1 MKKPNMPSRNSAKR
15 WATIDRY
22 ITDMA
27 KTGIKYFM
35 LALLLLVGTIARAQF
50 QQEGEKEKPPPLTRI
65 LFVLD
70 GSQSMYGR
78 WQSDI
83 KMNIA
88 QDLLSNLLD
97 SLKDVDNI
105 QLALR
110 VYGHQ
115 KTYPPQDCN
124 DTRLVVPFADD
135 NAMRIKNQLRYIKPK
150 GTTPIAFALE
160 QSASDFPD
168 CDACR
173 NIIILITDGL
183 EECGG
188 DPCAVS
194 KALQESGIVLKPFVI
209 GIGRDF
215 REAFGC
221 VGTYFD
227 ASSEEQFGKALDLVI
242 SQALNSTT
250 AQVNLLDTYDKPT
263 ETNVNMTFYD
273 HVSGQV
279 KYNFI
284 QTLNSKGL
292 PDTLMID
299 PLVTYDVVVHTLP
312 PVRVDSIRI
321 TPGQHTIIPVST
333 PQGQLRLKMEGTG
346 LSSRNLQAI
355 VRRKGSMET
364 INVQH
369 FGQTESYITG
379 DYSIEILSL
388 PRIYIDDLNIAQ
400 STTTTVE
407 IPVPG
412 IAVIQKTAQG
422 YGSLYQ
428 ENDDELVW
436 VYNFRESPL
445 QESLILQPGTY
456 RVVFRAK
463 YSDRAAYTVE
473 RTFRVTSGKTTN
485 VKVYQ

>member
-1 MKKPNMPSRNSAKR
+1 MLIISFSA
-15 WATIDRY
+15 AIGQGY
-22 ITDMA
+22 N
-27 KTGIKYFM
+27 
-35 LALLLLVGTIARAQF
+35 Q
-50 QQEGEKEKPPPLTRI
+50 EKEKPPPLTRI

-88 QDLLSNLLD
+88 QNLLSNLLD

-124 DTRLVVPFADD
+124 DTRLVVPFAND
-135 NAMRIKNQLRYIKPK
+135 NALRIKNQLRYIKPK

-160 QSASDFPD
+160 QSAGDFPD
-168 CDACR
+168 CDNCR

-194 KALQESGIVLKPFVI
+194 ADLQKRGIALKPFVI

-215 REAFGC
+215 REAFDC
-221 VGTYFD
+221 VGTYYD
-227 ASSEEQFGKALDLVI
+227 ASSEAQFSKALDLVI

-250 AQVNLLDTYDKPT
+250 AQVNLIDAYNKPS

-273 HVSGQV
+273 HVSGQI

-292 PDTLMID
+292 PDTLLID

-312 PVRVDSIRI
+312 AARADSIKI
-321 TPGQHTIIPVST
+321 TPGQHTIIPVNT
-333 PQGQLRLKMEGTG
+333 PQGRLRLKMEGTT

-355 VRRKGSMET
+355 VRLQGSMET
-364 INVQH
+364 INVQQ
-369 FGQTESYITG
+369 FGQTENYIIG
-379 DYSIEILSL
+379 DYSLEILCL
-388 PRIYIDDLNIAQ
+388 PRIYVEDINIAQ
-400 STTTTVE
+400 SSTTTVE

-412 IAVIQKTAQG
+412 ISVIQKTALG
-422 YGSLYQ
+422 YGSLYV
-428 ENDDELVW
+428 ERDNELIW
-436 VYNFRESPL
+436 VYNFRENPI
-445 QESLILQPGTY
+445 QESLILQPGRY

-463 YSDRAAYTVE
+463 YSSRAAFTIE
-473 RTFRVTSGKTTN
+473 KRFRITSGKTTN
-485 VKVYQ
+485 VKIFQ

>member
-1 MKKPNMPSRNSAKR
+1 MN
-15 WATIDRY
+15 T
-22 ITDMA
+22 TV
-27 KTGIKYFM
+27 IKYV
-35 LALLLLVGTIARAQF
+35 LSILLIISFSAAIGQDYN
-50 QQEGEKEKPPPLTRI
+50 QEKEKPPPLTRI

-88 QDLLSNLLD
+88 QNLLSNLLD

-124 DTRLVVPFADD
+124 DTRLVVPFAND
-135 NAMRIKNQLRYIKPK
+135 NALRIKNQLRYIKPK

-160 QSASDFPD
+160 QSAGDFPA
-168 CDACR
+168 CDNCR
-173 NIIILITDGL
+173 NTIILITDGL

-194 KALQESGIVLKPFVI
+194 ADLQKKGIALKPFVI

-215 REAFGC
+215 REAFDC
-221 VGTYFD
+221 VGTYYD
-227 ASSEEQFGKALDLVI
+227 ASSEAQFSKALDLVI

-250 AQVNLLDTYDKPT
+250 AQVNLIDAYNKPS

-273 HVSGQV
+273 HVSGQI

-284 QTLNSKGL
+284 QTMNSKGL
-292 PDTLMID
+292 PDTLLID

-312 PVRVDSIRI
+312 PARADSIKI
-321 TPGQHTIIPVST
+321 TPGQHTIIPVNT
-333 PQGQLRLKMEGTG
+333 PQGRLRLKMEGTT

-355 VRRKGSMET
+355 VRSQGSMET
-364 INVQH
+364 INVQQ
-369 FGQTESYITG
+369 FGQTENYIIG
-379 DYSIEILSL
+379 DYSLEILCL
-388 PRIYIDDLNIAQ
+388 PRIYVEDINIAQ
-400 STTTTVE
+400 SSTTTVE

-412 IAVIQKTAQG
+412 ISVIQKTALG
-422 YGSLYQ
+422 YGSLYV
-428 ENDDELVW
+428 ERDNELIW
-436 VYNFRESPL
+436 VYNFRENPI
-445 QESLILQPGTY
+445 QESLILQPGRY

-463 YSDRAAYTVE
+463 YSSRAAFTIE
-473 RTFRVTSGKTTN
+473 KRFRITSGKTTN
-485 VKVYQ
+485 VKIFQ

>member
-1 MKKPNMPSRNSAKR
+1 MKFRP
-15 WATIDRY
+15 
-22 ITDMA
+22 
-27 KTGIKYFM
+27 GIKYFL
-35 LALLLLVGTIARAQF
+35 LAVLFCAFSGVRAQYG
-50 QQEGEKEKPPPLTRI
+50 QQTEKEKPPPLTRI

-88 QDLLSNLLD
+88 QNLLSNLLD
-97 SLKDVDNI
+97 SLKDVENI

-110 VYGHQ
+110 AYGHQ

-160 QSASDFPD
+160 QAAGDFPE
-168 CDACR
+168 CDGCR

-194 KALQESGIVLKPFVI
+194 LALQKKGIVLKPFVI

-215 REAFGC
+215 RDAFGC

-227 ASSEEQFGKALDLVI
+227 ASSEAQFSKALDLVI

-250 AQVNLLDTYDKPT
+250 AQVNLLDAYRKPS

-299 PLVTYDVVVHTLP
+299 PLVIYDVVVHTLP

-321 TPGQHTIIPVST
+321 TPGQHTIIPVNT
-333 PQGQLRLKMEGTG
+333 PQGQLRLKMEGTS

-355 VRRKGSMET
+355 VRREGSMET
-364 INVQH
+364 INIQH
-369 FGQTESYITG
+369 FGQTENYIIG
-379 DYSIEILSL
+379 EYNLEILSL

-422 YGSLYQ
+422 YGSLYL
-428 ENDDELVW
+428 ENEDELEW
-436 VYNFRESPL
+436 IYNFREAPL

-473 RTFRVTSGKTTN
+473 KTFRVTSGKTTN

>member
-1 MKKPNMPSRNSAKR
+1 MN
-15 WATIDRY
+15 T
-22 ITDMA
+22 TV
-27 KTGIKYFM
+27 IKYV
-35 LALLLLVGTIARAQF
+35 LSILLMISFSAAIGQGYN
-50 QQEGEKEKPPPLTRI
+50 QEKEKPPPLTRI

-88 QDLLSNLLD
+88 QNLLSNLLD

-124 DTRLVVPFADD
+124 DTRLVVPFAND
-135 NAMRIKNQLRYIKPK
+135 NALRIKNQLRYIKPK

-160 QSASDFPD
+160 QSAGDFPD
-168 CDACR
+168 CDNCR

-194 KALQESGIVLKPFVI
+194 ADLQKRGIALKPFVI

-215 REAFGC
+215 REAFDC
-221 VGTYFD
+221 VGTYYD
-227 ASSEEQFGKALDLVI
+227 ASSEEQFSKALDLVI

-250 AQVNLLDTYDKPT
+250 AQVNLIDAYNKPS

-273 HVSGQV
+273 HVSGQI

-284 QTLNSKGL
+284 QTINSKGL
-292 PDTLMID
+292 PDTLLID

-312 PVRVDSIRI
+312 PARADSITI
-321 TPGQHTIIPVST
+321 TPGQHTIIPVNT
-333 PQGQLRLKMEGTG
+333 PQGRVRLKMEGTT

-355 VRRKGSMET
+355 VRCQGSMET
-364 INVQH
+364 INVQQ
-369 FGQTESYITG
+369 FGQTENYIIG
-379 DYSIEILSL
+379 DYSLEILCL
-388 PRIYIDDLNIAQ
+388 PRIYVEDINIAQ
-400 STTTTVE
+400 SSTTTVE

-412 IAVIQKTAQG
+412 ISVIQKTALG
-422 YGSLYQ
+422 YGSLYV
-428 ENDDELVW
+428 ERDNELIW
-436 VYNFRESPL
+436 VYNFRENPI
-445 QESLILQPGTY
+445 QESLILQPGRY

-463 YSDRAAYTVE
+463 YSSRAAFTIE
-473 RTFRVTSGKTTN
+473 KRFRITSGKTTN
-485 VKVYQ
+485 VKIFQ

>member
-1 MKKPNMPSRNSAKR
+1 MN
-15 WATIDRY
+15 T
-22 ITDMA
+22 TV
-27 KTGIKYFM
+27 IKYV
-35 LALLLLVGTIARAQF
+35 LSILLMISFSAAIGQGYN
-50 QQEGEKEKPPPLTRI
+50 QEKEKPPPLTRI

-88 QDLLSNLLD
+88 QNLLSNLLD

-124 DTRLVVPFADD
+124 DTRLVVPFANN
-135 NAMRIKNQLRYIKPK
+135 NALRIKNQLRYIKPK

-160 QSASDFPD
+160 QSAGDFPD
-168 CDACR
+168 CDNCR

-194 KALQESGIVLKPFVI
+194 ADLQKKGIALKPFVI

-215 REAFGC
+215 REAFDC
-221 VGTYFD
+221 VGTYYD
-227 ASSEEQFGKALDLVI
+227 ASSEEQFSKALDLVI

-250 AQVNLLDTYDKPT
+250 AQVNLIDAYNKPS

-273 HVSGQV
+273 HVSGQI

-292 PDTLMID
+292 PDTLLID

-312 PVRVDSIRI
+312 PARADSIKI
-321 TPGQHTIIPVST
+321 TPGQHTIIPVNT
-333 PQGQLRLKMEGTG
+333 PQGRLRLKMEGTT

-355 VRRKGSMET
+355 VRLQGSMET
-364 INVQH
+364 INVQQ
-369 FGQTESYITG
+369 FGQTENYIIG
-379 DYSIEILSL
+379 DYSLEILCL
-388 PRIYIDDLNIAQ
+388 PRIYVEDINIAQ
-400 STTTTVE
+400 SSTTTVE

-412 IAVIQKTAQG
+412 ISVIQKTALG
-422 YGSLYQ
+422 YGSLYV
-428 ENDDELVW
+428 ERDNELIW
-436 VYNFRESPL
+436 VYNFRENPI
-445 QESLILQPGTY
+445 QESLILQPGRY

-463 YSDRAAYTVE
+463 YSSRAAFTIE
-473 RTFRVTSGKTTN
+473 KRFRITSGKTTN
-485 VKVYQ
+485 VKIFQ

>member
-1 MKKPNMPSRNSAKR
+1 MN
-15 WATIDRY
+15 T
-22 ITDMA
+22 TV
-27 KTGIKYFM
+27 IKYV
-35 LALLLLVGTIARAQF
+35 LSILLIISFSAAIGQDYN
-50 QQEGEKEKPPPLTRI
+50 QEKEKPPPLTRI

-88 QDLLSNLLD
+88 QNLLSNLLD

-124 DTRLVVPFADD
+124 DTRLVVPFAND
-135 NAMRIKNQLRYIKPK
+135 NALRIKNQLRYIKPK

-160 QSASDFPD
+160 QSAGDFPA
-168 CDACR
+168 CDNCR

-194 KALQESGIVLKPFVI
+194 ADLQKKGIALKPFVI

-215 REAFGC
+215 REAFDC
-221 VGTYFD
+221 VGTYYD
-227 ASSEEQFGKALDLVI
+227 ASSEAQFSKALDLVI

-250 AQVNLLDTYDKPT
+250 AQVNLIDAYNKPS

-273 HVSGQV
+273 HVSGQI

-284 QTLNSKGL
+284 QTMNSKGL
-292 PDTLMID
+292 PDTLLID

-312 PVRVDSIRI
+312 PARADSIKI
-321 TPGQHTIIPVST
+321 TPGQHTIIPVNT
-333 PQGQLRLKMEGTG
+333 PQGRLRLKMEGTT

-355 VRRKGSMET
+355 VRSQGSMET
-364 INVQH
+364 INVQQ
-369 FGQTESYITG
+369 FGQTENYIIG
-379 DYSIEILSL
+379 DYSLEILCL
-388 PRIYIDDLNIAQ
+388 PRIYVEDINIAQ
-400 STTTTVE
+400 SSTTTVE

-412 IAVIQKTAQG
+412 IAVIQKTALG
-422 YGSLYQ
+422 YGSLYV
-428 ENDDELVW
+428 ERDNELIW
-436 VYNFRESPL
+436 VYNFRENPI
-445 QESLILQPGTY
+445 QESLILQPGRY

-463 YSDRAAYTVE
+463 YSSRAAFTIE
-473 RTFRVTSGKTTN
+473 KRFRITSGKTTN
-485 VKVYQ
+485 VKIFQ

>member
-1 MKKPNMPSRNSAKR
+1 MKQPLVIIDLFITNMIFSRAKYLLHIILIFSA
-15 WATIDRY
+15 
-22 ITDMA
+22 
-27 KTGIKYFM
+27 
-35 LALLLLVGTIARAQF
+35 LAVGAQVDPEF
-50 QQEGEKEKPPPLTRI
+50 KKEKPPPLTRI

-78 WQSDI
+78 WQSDV

-88 QDLLSNLLD
+88 KELLSNLLD
-97 SLKDVDNI
+97 SLRQVENL

-115 KTYPPQDCN
+115 KTYPPQDCD
-124 DTRLVVPFADD
+124 DTRLVVPFGEN

-150 GTTPIAFALE
+150 GTTPIAYALE
-160 QSASDFPD
+160 QAAGDFPE
-168 CDACR
+168 CDDCR

-194 KALQESGIVLKPFVI
+194 KELQRKGIALKPFVI
-209 GIGRDF
+209 GIGRNF
-215 REAFGC
+215 REAFDC

-227 ASSEEQFGKALDLVI
+227 ASSEAQFSKALNLVI

-250 AQVNLLDTYDKPT
+250 AQVNLLDSYNKPT
-263 ETNVNMTFYD
+263 EKNVNMTFYD

-284 QTLNSKGL
+284 QTLNHKGV

-312 PVRVDSIRI
+312 PVRVDNIKI
-321 TPGQHTIIPVST
+321 TPGQHTIIPVPV
-333 PQGQLRLKMEGTG
+333 PQGQLQLKMEGTPH
-346 LSSRNLQAI
+346 STKNLQTI
-355 VRRKGSMET
+355 VRLKGKMET
-364 INVQH
+364 INVQQ
-369 FGQTESYITG
+369 FGQTENYITG
-379 DYSIEILSL
+379 TYDLEILCL
-388 PRIYIDDLNIAQ
+388 PRMYIDDVNIDQ

-412 IAVIQKTAQG
+412 IAVIQKQAQG
-422 YGSLYQ
+422 YGSLYV
-428 ENDDELVW
+428 ERNNKLEW
-436 VYNFRESPL
+436 IYNFRPTAEP
-445 QESLILQPGTY
+445 ESLILQPGIY

-463 YSDRAAYTVE
+463 YADRAAYSIEKSFTVK
-473 RTFRVTSGKTTN
+473 SGKTTN
-485 VKVYQ
+485 LKIYQ

>member
-1 MKKPNMPSRNSAKR
+1 MN
-15 WATIDRY
+15 T
-22 ITDMA
+22 TV
-27 KTGIKYFM
+27 IKYV
-35 LALLLLVGTIARAQF
+35 LSILLIISFSAAIGQDYN
-50 QQEGEKEKPPPLTRI
+50 QEKEKPPPLTRI

-88 QDLLSNLLD
+88 QNLLSNLLD

-124 DTRLVVPFADD
+124 DTRLVVPFAND
-135 NAMRIKNQLRYIKPK
+135 NALRIKNQLRYIKPK

-160 QSASDFPD
+160 QSAGDFPA
-168 CDACR
+168 CDNCR

-194 KALQESGIVLKPFVI
+194 ADLQKKGIALKPFVI

-215 REAFGC
+215 REAFDC
-221 VGTYFD
+221 VGTYYD
-227 ASSEEQFGKALDLVI
+227 ASSEAQFSKALDLVI

-250 AQVNLLDTYDKPT
+250 AQVNLIDAYNKPS

-273 HVSGQV
+273 HVSGQI

-284 QTLNSKGL
+284 QTMNSKGL
-292 PDTLMID
+292 PDTLLID

-312 PVRVDSIRI
+312 PSRADSIKI
-321 TPGQHTIIPVST
+321 TPGQHTIIPVNT
-333 PQGQLRLKMEGTG
+333 PQGRLRLKMEGTT

-355 VRRKGSMET
+355 VRSQGSMET
-364 INVQH
+364 INVQQ
-369 FGQTESYITG
+369 FGQTENYIIG
-379 DYSIEILSL
+379 DYSLEILCL
-388 PRIYIDDLNIAQ
+388 PRIYVEDINIAQ
-400 STTTTVE
+400 SSTTTVE

-412 IAVIQKTAQG
+412 IAVIQKTALG
-422 YGSLYQ
+422 YGSLYV
-428 ENDDELVW
+428 ERDNELIW
-436 VYNFRESPL
+436 VYNFRENPI
-445 QESLILQPGTY
+445 QESLILQPGRY

-463 YSDRAAYTVE
+463 YSSRAAFTIE
-473 RTFRVTSGKTTN
+473 KRFRITSGKTTN
-485 VKVYQ
+485 VKIFQ

>member
-1 MKKPNMPSRNSAKR
+1 MIISCLR
-15 WATIDRY
+15 
-22 ITDMA
+22 
-27 KTGIKYFM
+27 KT
-35 LALLLLVGTIARAQF
+35 LLLFLIIAYSATTMQVNA
-50 QQEGEKEKPPPLTRI
+50 QQEKEKEKPPPLTRI

-88 QDLLSNLLD
+88 QNLLSNLLD
-97 SLKDVDNI
+97 SLKDVENI

-124 DTRLVVPFADD
+124 DTRLVVPFADN

-160 QSASDFPD
+160 QAAGDFPD
-168 CDACR
+168 CDNCR

-194 KALQESGIVLKPFVI
+194 RDLQKRGIALKPFVI
-209 GIGRDF
+209 GIGRNF
-215 REAFGC
+215 REAFDC

-227 ASSEEQFGKALDLVI
+227 ASSEEQFSKALDLVI

-250 AQVNLLDTYDKPT
+250 AQVNLLDVYNKPT

-273 HVSGQV
+273 HISGQV

-284 QTLNSKGL
+284 QTLNSKGV
-292 PDTLMID
+292 PDTLLVD

-312 PVRVDSIRI
+312 PVRVDSIKI
-321 TPGQHTIIPVST
+321 TPGQHTIIPVVT
-333 PQGQLRLKMEGTG
+333 PQGRLRLKMEGTS

-355 VRRKGSMET
+355 VRQNGKMET
-364 INVQH
+364 INVQQ
-369 FGQTESYITG
+369 FGQTENYIIG
-379 DYSIEILSL
+379 DYSLEILCL
-388 PRIYIDDLNIAQ
+388 PRIYIDEINVAQ
-400 STTTTVE
+400 SSTTTVE

-412 IAVIQKTAQG
+412 IAVIQKSAQG
-422 YGSLYQ
+422 YGSLYAEQ
-428 ENDDELVW
+428 ENELIW
-436 VYNFRESPL
+436 IYNFRENPV
-445 QESLILQPGTY
+445 QESLILQPGKY
-456 RVVFRAK
+456 MVVFRAK
-463 YSDRAAYTVE
+463 YANRAAFSIE
-473 RTFRVTSGKTTN
+473 KSFRVISGKTTN
-485 VKVYQ
+485 VKIYQ

>member
-1 MKKPNMPSRNSAKR
+1 MN
-15 WATIDRY
+15 T
-22 ITDMA
+22 TV
-27 KTGIKYFM
+27 IKYV
-35 LALLLLVGTIARAQF
+35 LSILLIISFSAAIGQDYN
-50 QQEGEKEKPPPLTRI
+50 QEKEKPPPLTRI

-88 QDLLSNLLD
+88 QNLLSNLLD

-124 DTRLVVPFADD
+124 DTRLVVPFAND
-135 NAMRIKNQLRYIKPK
+135 NALRIKNQLRYIKPK

-160 QSASDFPD
+160 QSAGDFPD
-168 CDACR
+168 CDNCR

-194 KALQESGIVLKPFVI
+194 ADLQKKGIALKPFVI

-215 REAFGC
+215 REAFDC
-221 VGTYFD
+221 VGTYYD
-227 ASSEEQFGKALDLVI
+227 ASSEEQFSKALDLVI

-250 AQVNLLDTYDKPT
+250 AQVNLIDAYNKPS

-273 HVSGQV
+273 HVSGQI

-284 QTLNSKGL
+284 QTMNSKGL
-292 PDTLMID
+292 PDTLLID

-312 PVRVDSIRI
+312 PARVDSIKI
-321 TPGQHTIIPVST
+321 TPGQHTIIPVNT
-333 PQGQLRLKMEGTG
+333 PQGRLRLKMEGTT

-355 VRRKGSMET
+355 VRRQGSMET
-364 INVQH
+364 INVQQ
-369 FGQTESYITG
+369 FGQTENYIIG
-379 DYSIEILSL
+379 DYSLEILCL
-388 PRIYIDDLNIAQ
+388 PRIYVEDINIAQ
-400 STTTTVE
+400 SSTTTVE

-412 IAVIQKTAQG
+412 ISVIQKTALG
-422 YGSLYQ
+422 YGSLYV
-428 ENDDELVW
+428 ERDNELIW
-436 VYNFRESPL
+436 VYNFRENPI
-445 QESLILQPGTY
+445 QESLILQPGRY

-463 YSDRAAYTVE
+463 YSSRAAFTIE
-473 RTFRVTSGKTTN
+473 KRFRITSGKTTH
-485 VKVYQ
+485 VKIFQ

>member
-1 MKKPNMPSRNSAKR
+1 MN
-15 WATIDRY
+15 T
-22 ITDMA
+22 TV
-27 KTGIKYFM
+27 IKY
-35 LALLLLVGTIARAQF
+35 LLSILLIISFSAAIGQDYN
-50 QQEGEKEKPPPLTRI
+50 QEKEKPPPLTRI

-88 QDLLSNLLD
+88 QNLLSNLLD

-124 DTRLVVPFADD
+124 DTRLVVPFAND
-135 NAMRIKNQLRYIKPK
+135 NALRIKNQLRYIKPK

-160 QSASDFPD
+160 QSAGDFPA
-168 CDACR
+168 CDNCR

-194 KALQESGIVLKPFVI
+194 ADLQKRGIALKPFVI

-215 REAFGC
+215 REAFDC
-221 VGTYFD
+221 VGTYYD
-227 ASSEEQFGKALDLVI
+227 ASSEAQFSKALDLVI

-250 AQVNLLDTYDKPT
+250 AQVNLIDAYNKPS

-273 HVSGQV
+273 HVSGQI

-284 QTLNSKGL
+284 QTMNSKGL
-292 PDTLMID
+292 PDTLLID

-312 PVRVDSIRI
+312 PARADSIKI
-321 TPGQHTIIPVST
+321 TPGQHTIIPVNT
-333 PQGQLRLKMEGTG
+333 PQGRLRLKMEGTT

-355 VRRKGSMET
+355 VRRQGRMET
-364 INVQH
+364 INVQQ
-369 FGQTESYITG
+369 FGQTENYIIG
-379 DYSIEILSL
+379 DYSLEILCL
-388 PRIYIDDLNIAQ
+388 PRIYVEDINIAQ
-400 STTTTVE
+400 SSTTTVE

-412 IAVIQKTAQG
+412 IAVIQKTALG
-422 YGSLYQ
+422 YGSLYV
-428 ENDDELVW
+428 ERDNELIW
-436 VYNFRESPL
+436 VYNFRENPI
-445 QESLILQPGTY
+445 QESLILQPGRY

-463 YSDRAAYTVE
+463 YSSRAAFTIE
-473 RTFRVTSGKTTN
+473 KRFRITSGKTTN
-485 VKVYQ
+485 VKIFQ

>member
-1 MKKPNMPSRNSAKR
+1 MLISCLRNTLFLFLIIAYSA
-15 WATIDRY
+15 I
-22 ITDMA
+22 
-27 KTGIKYFM
+27 
-35 LALLLLVGTIARAQF
+35 IAQVNAQ
-50 QQEGEKEKPPPLTRI
+50 QEKEKPPPLTRI

-78 WQSDI
+78 WQSDM

-88 QDLLSNLLD
+88 QNLLSNLLD
-97 SLKDVDNI
+97 SLKDVENI

-124 DTRLVVPFADD
+124 DTRLVVPFADK

-160 QSASDFPD
+160 QAAGDFPD
-168 CDACR
+168 CDNCR

-194 KALQESGIVLKPFVI
+194 RDLQKRGIALKPFVI
-209 GIGRDF
+209 GIGRNF
-215 REAFGC
+215 REAFDC

-227 ASSEEQFGKALDLVI
+227 ASSEEQFSKALDLVI

-250 AQVNLLDTYDKPT
+250 AQVNLLDVYNKPT

-273 HVSGQV
+273 HISGQV

-284 QTLNSKGL
+284 QTLNSKGV
-292 PDTLMID
+292 PDTLLVD

-312 PVRVDSIRI
+312 PVRVDSIKI
-321 TPGQHTIIPVST
+321 TPGQHTIIPVVT
-333 PQGQLRLKMEGTG
+333 PQGRLRLKMEGTS

-355 VRRKGSMET
+355 VRQNGKMET
-364 INVQH
+364 INVQQ
-369 FGQTESYITG
+369 FGQTENYIIG
-379 DYSIEILSL
+379 DYSLEILCL
-388 PRIYIDDLNIAQ
+388 PRIYIDEINVAQ
-400 STTTTVE
+400 SSTTTVE

-412 IAVIQKTAQG
+412 IAVIQKSAQG
-422 YGSLYQ
+422 YGSLYAKQ
-428 ENDDELVW
+428 ENELIW
-436 VYNFRESPL
+436 IYNFRENPV
-445 QESLILQPGTY
+445 QESLILQPGKY
-456 RVVFRAK
+456 MVVFRAK
-463 YSDRAAYTVE
+463 YANRAAFSIE
-473 RTFRVTSGKTTN
+473 KSFRVISGKTTN
-485 VKVYQ
+485 VKIYQ

>member
-1 MKKPNMPSRNSAKR
+1 MN
-15 WATIDRY
+15 T
-22 ITDMA
+22 TV
-27 KTGIKYFM
+27 IKYV
-35 LALLLLVGTIARAQF
+35 LSILLIISFSAAIGQDYN
-50 QQEGEKEKPPPLTRI
+50 QEKEKPPPLTRI

-88 QDLLSNLLD
+88 QNLLSNLLD

-124 DTRLVVPFADD
+124 DTRLVVPFAND
-135 NAMRIKNQLRYIKPK
+135 NALRIKNQLRYIKPK

-160 QSASDFPD
+160 QSAGDFPA
-168 CDACR
+168 CDNCR

-194 KALQESGIVLKPFVI
+194 ADLQKRGIALKPFVI

-215 REAFGC
+215 REAFDC
-221 VGTYFD
+221 VGTYYD
-227 ASSEEQFGKALDLVI
+227 ASSEAQFSKALDLVI

-250 AQVNLLDTYDKPT
+250 AQVNLIDAYNKPS

-273 HVSGQV
+273 HVSGQI

-292 PDTLMID
+292 PDTLLID

-312 PVRVDSIRI
+312 PARADSIKI
-321 TPGQHTIIPVST
+321 TPGQHTIIPVNT
-333 PQGQLRLKMEGTG
+333 PQGRLRLKMEGTT

-355 VRRKGSMET
+355 VRSQGSMET
-364 INVQH
+364 INVQQ
-369 FGQTESYITG
+369 FGQTENYIIG
-379 DYSIEILSL
+379 DYSLEILCL
-388 PRIYIDDLNIAQ
+388 PRIYVEDINIAQ
-400 STTTTVE
+400 SSTTTVE

-412 IAVIQKTAQG
+412 IAVIQKTALG
-422 YGSLYQ
+422 YGSLYV
-428 ENDDELVW
+428 ERDNELIW
-436 VYNFRESPL
+436 VYNFRENPI
-445 QESLILQPGTY
+445 QESLILQPGRY

-463 YSDRAAYTVE
+463 YSSRAAFTIE
-473 RTFRVTSGKTTN
+473 KRFRITSGKTTN
-485 VKVYQ
+485 VKIFQ

>member
-1 MKKPNMPSRNSAKR
+1 MITSVFK
-15 WATIDRY
+15 Y
-22 ITDMA
+22 ILP
-27 KTGIKYFM
+27 F
-35 LALLLLVGTIARAQF
+35 LLVFNLSAVSGQNY
-50 QQEGEKEKPPPLTRI
+50 QQVEKEKPPPLTRI

-78 WQSDI
+78 WQSDV

-88 QDLLSNLLD
+88 QGLLSNLLD
-97 SLKDVDNI
+97 SLKDVQNI

-124 DTRLVVPFADD
+124 DTRLVVPFAND

-160 QSASDFPD
+160 QSAGDFPA
-168 CDACR
+168 CDDCR

-194 KALQESGIVLKPFVI
+194 RDLQKRGIALKPFVI
-209 GIGRDF
+209 GIGRNF
-215 REAFGC
+215 REAFDC

-250 AQVNLLDTYDKPT
+250 AQVNLIDAYNKAS

-292 PDTLMID
+292 PDTLLID

-312 PVRVDSIRI
+312 PVRVDSIKI
-321 TPGQHTIIPVST
+321 TPGQHTIIPVNT
-333 PQGQLRLKMEGTG
+333 PQGQLRLKMEGTS
-346 LSSRNLQAI
+346 LSSRNLQTI
-355 VRRKGSMET
+355 VRHEGSMET
-364 INVQH
+364 INVQQ
-369 FGQTESYITG
+369 FGQTDNYIVG
-379 DYSIEILSL
+379 NYQLEILCL
-388 PRIYIDDLNIAQ
+388 PRIYIDDINIAQ
-400 STTTTVE
+400 SSTTTVE

-422 YGSLYQ
+422 YGSLYVER
-428 ENDDELVW
+428 ENELVW
-436 VYNFRESPL
+436 IYNFRETPL
-445 QESLILQPGTY
+445 QESLILQPGRY

-463 YSDRAAYTVE
+463 YSNRAAFTIE
-473 RTFRVTSGKTTN
+473 KRFRITSGKTTN
-485 VKVYQ
+485 VKIYQ

>member
-1 MKKPNMPSRNSAKR
+1 MN
-15 WATIDRY
+15 T
-22 ITDMA
+22 TV
-27 KTGIKYFM
+27 IKYV
-35 LALLLLVGTIARAQF
+35 LSILLMISFSAAIGQDYN
-50 QQEGEKEKPPPLTRI
+50 QEKEKPPPLTRI

-83 KMNIA
+83 KMSIA
-88 QDLLSNLLD
+88 QNLLSNLLD

-124 DTRLVVPFADD
+124 DTRLVVPFAND
-135 NAMRIKNQLRYIKPK
+135 NALRIKNQLRYIKPK

-160 QSASDFPD
+160 QSAGDFPD
-168 CDACR
+168 CDNCR

-194 KALQESGIVLKPFVI
+194 ADLQKKGIALKPFVI

-215 REAFGC
+215 REAFDC
-221 VGTYFD
+221 VGTYYD
-227 ASSEEQFGKALDLVI
+227 ASSEAQFSKALDLVI

-250 AQVNLLDTYDKPT
+250 AQVNLIDAYNKPS

-273 HVSGQV
+273 HVSGQI

-284 QTLNSKGL
+284 QTMNSKGL
-292 PDTLMID
+292 PDTLLID

-312 PVRVDSIRI
+312 PARVDSIKI
-321 TPGQHTIIPVST
+321 TPGQHTIIPVNT
-333 PQGQLRLKMEGTG
+333 PQGRLRLKMEGTT

-355 VRRKGSMET
+355 VRRQGSMET
-364 INVQH
+364 INVQQ
-369 FGQTESYITG
+369 FGQTENYIIG
-379 DYSIEILSL
+379 DYSLEILCL
-388 PRIYIDDLNIAQ
+388 PRIYVEDINIAQ
-400 STTTTVE
+400 SSTTTVE

-412 IAVIQKTAQG
+412 ISVIQKTALG
-422 YGSLYQ
+422 YGSLYV
-428 ENDDELVW
+428 ERDNELIW
-436 VYNFRESPL
+436 VYNFRENPI
-445 QESLILQPGTY
+445 QESLILQPGRY

-463 YSDRAAYTVE
+463 YSSRAAFTIE
-473 RTFRVTSGKTTN
+473 KRFRITSGKTTH
-485 VKVYQ
+485 VKIFQ

>member
-1 MKKPNMPSRNSAKR
+1 MN
-15 WATIDRY
+15 T
-22 ITDMA
+22 TV
-27 KTGIKYFM
+27 IKYV
-35 LALLLLVGTIARAQF
+35 LSILLIISYSAAIGQGYN
-50 QQEGEKEKPPPLTRI
+50 QEKEKPPPLTRI

-83 KMNIA
+83 KMSIA
-88 QDLLSNLLD
+88 QNLLSNLLD

-124 DTRLVVPFADD
+124 DTRLVVPFAND
-135 NAMRIKNQLRYIKPK
+135 NALRIKNQLRYIKPK

-160 QSASDFPD
+160 QSAGDFPD
-168 CDACR
+168 CDNCR

-194 KALQESGIVLKPFVI
+194 ADLQKKGIALKPFVI

-215 REAFGC
+215 REAFDC
-221 VGTYFD
+221 VGTYYD
-227 ASSEEQFGKALDLVI
+227 ASSEAQFSKALDLVI

-250 AQVNLLDTYDKPT
+250 AQVNLIDAYNKPS

-273 HVSGQV
+273 HVSGQI

-284 QTLNSKGL
+284 QTMNSKGL
-292 PDTLMID
+292 PDTLLID

-312 PVRVDSIRI
+312 PARVDSIKI
-321 TPGQHTIIPVST
+321 TPGQHTIIPVNT
-333 PQGQLRLKMEGTG
+333 PQGRLRLKMEGTT

-355 VRRKGSMET
+355 VRRQGSMET
-364 INVQH
+364 INVQQ
-369 FGQTESYITG
+369 FGQTENYIIG
-379 DYSIEILSL
+379 DYSLEILCL
-388 PRIYIDDLNIAQ
+388 PRIYVEDINIAQ
-400 STTTTVE
+400 SSTTTVE

-412 IAVIQKTAQG
+412 ISVIQKTALG
-422 YGSLYQ
+422 YGSLYV
-428 ENDDELVW
+428 ERDNELIW
-436 VYNFRESPL
+436 VYNFRENPI
-445 QESLILQPGTY
+445 QESLILQPGRY

-463 YSDRAAYTVE
+463 YSSRAAFTIE
-473 RTFRVTSGKTTN
+473 KRFRITSGKTTH
-485 VKVYQ
+485 VKIFQ

>member
-1 MKKPNMPSRNSAKR
+1 MQVN
-15 WATIDRY
+15 
-22 ITDMA
+22 
-27 KTGIKYFM
+27 
-35 LALLLLVGTIARAQF
+35 AQ
-50 QQEGEKEKPPPLTRI
+50 QEKEKPPPLTRI

-88 QDLLSNLLD
+88 QNLLSNLLD
-97 SLKDVDNI
+97 SLKDVENI

-124 DTRLVVPFADD
+124 DTKLVVPFADK

-160 QSASDFPD
+160 QAAGDFPD
-168 CDACR
+168 CDNCR

-194 KALQESGIVLKPFVI
+194 RDLQKRGIALKPFVI
-209 GIGRDF
+209 GIGRNF
-215 REAFGC
+215 REAFDC

-227 ASSEEQFGKALDLVI
+227 ASSEEQFSKALDLVI

-250 AQVNLLDTYDKPT
+250 AQVNLLDAYNKPT

-273 HVSGQV
+273 HISGQV

-284 QTLNSKGL
+284 QTLNSKGV
-292 PDTLMID
+292 PDTLLVD

-312 PVRVDSIRI
+312 PVRVDSIKI
-321 TPGQHTIIPVST
+321 TPGQHTIIPVVT
-333 PQGQLRLKMEGTG
+333 PQGRLRLKMEGTS

-355 VRRKGSMET
+355 VRQNGKMET
-364 INVQH
+364 INVQQ
-369 FGQTESYITG
+369 FGQTENYIIG
-379 DYSIEILSL
+379 DYSLEILCL
-388 PRIYIDDLNIAQ
+388 PRIYIDEINVAQ
-400 STTTTVE
+400 SSTTTVE

-412 IAVIQKTAQG
+412 IAVIQKSAQG
-422 YGSLYQ
+422 YGSLYAKQ
-428 ENDDELVW
+428 NNELIW
-436 VYNFRESPL
+436 IYNFRENPV
-445 QESLILQPGTY
+445 QESLILQPGKY
-456 RVVFRAK
+456 MVVFRAK
-463 YSDRAAYTVE
+463 YANRAAFSIE
-473 RTFRVTSGKTTN
+473 KSFRVISGKTTN
-485 VKVYQ
+485 VKIYQ

>member
-1 MKKPNMPSRNSAKR
+1 MLISCFRN
-15 WATIDRY
+15 T
-22 ITDMA
+22 
-27 KTGIKYFM
+27 
-35 LALLLLVGTIARAQF
+35 LLLFLIIAYSAITAQVNP
-50 QQEGEKEKPPPLTRI
+50 QQEKEKPPPLTRI

-88 QDLLSNLLD
+88 QNLLSSLLD
-97 SLKDVDNI
+97 SLKDVENI

-115 KTYPPQDCN
+115 KTFPPQDCN
-124 DTRLVVPFADD
+124 DTRLVVPFSDK

-160 QSASDFPD
+160 QAAGDFPN
-168 CDACR
+168 CDNCR

-194 KALQESGIVLKPFVI
+194 RDLQKRGIVLKPFVI
-209 GIGRDF
+209 GIGRNF
-215 REAFGC
+215 REAFDC

-227 ASSEEQFGKALDLVI
+227 ASSEEQFSKALDLVI

-250 AQVNLLDTYDKPT
+250 AQVNLLDVYNKPT

-284 QTLNSKGL
+284 QTLNSKGV
-292 PDTLMID
+292 PDTLLLD

-312 PVRVDSIRI
+312 PVRVDSIQI
-321 TPGQHTIIPVST
+321 TPGQHTIVPIVT
-333 PQGQLRLKMEGTG
+333 PQGQLRLKMEGTS

-355 VRRKGSMET
+355 VRQHGKIET
-364 INVQH
+364 INVQQ
-369 FGQTESYITG
+369 FGQTENYIIG
-379 DYSIEILSL
+379 DYSLEILCL
-388 PRIYIDDLNIAQ
+388 PRIYIDEINVAQ
-400 STTTTVE
+400 SSTTTVE

-412 IAVIQKTAQG
+412 IAVIQKSAQG
-422 YGSLYQ
+422 YGSLYAVQ
-428 ENDDELVW
+428 GNELIW
-436 VYNFRESPL
+436 IYNFRENPV
-445 QESLILQPGTY
+445 QESLILQPGKY
-456 RVVFRAK
+456 AVVFRAK
-463 YSDRAAYTVE
+463 YAKRAAYSIE
-473 RTFRVTSGKTTN
+473 KSFRVISGKTTN
-485 VKVYQ
+485 VKIYK

>member
-1 MKKPNMPSRNSAKR
+1 MN
-15 WATIDRY
+15 T
-22 ITDMA
+22 TV
-27 KTGIKYFM
+27 IKY
-35 LALLLLVGTIARAQF
+35 LLSILLIISFSAAIGQDYN
-50 QQEGEKEKPPPLTRI
+50 QEKEKPPPLTRI

-88 QDLLSNLLD
+88 QNLLSNLLD

-124 DTRLVVPFADD
+124 DTRLVVPFAND
-135 NAMRIKNQLRYIKPK
+135 NALRIKNQLRYIKPK

-160 QSASDFPD
+160 QSAGDFPA
-168 CDACR
+168 CDNCR

-194 KALQESGIVLKPFVI
+194 ADLQKRGIALKPFVI

-215 REAFGC
+215 REAFDC
-221 VGTYFD
+221 VGTYYD
-227 ASSEEQFGKALDLVI
+227 ASSEAQFSKALDLVI

-250 AQVNLLDTYDKPT
+250 AQVNLIDAYNKPS

-273 HVSGQV
+273 HVSGQI

-284 QTLNSKGL
+284 QTMNSKGL
-292 PDTLMID
+292 PDTLLID

-312 PVRVDSIRI
+312 PARADSIKI
-321 TPGQHTIIPVST
+321 TPGQHTIIPVNT
-333 PQGQLRLKMEGTG
+333 PQGRLRLKMEGTT

-355 VRRKGSMET
+355 VRSQGSMET
-364 INVQH
+364 INVQQ
-369 FGQTESYITG
+369 FGQTENYIIG
-379 DYSIEILSL
+379 DYSLEILCL
-388 PRIYIDDLNIAQ
+388 PRIYVEDINIAQ
-400 STTTTVE
+400 SSTTTVE

-412 IAVIQKTAQG
+412 ISVIQKTALG
-422 YGSLYQ
+422 YGSLYV
-428 ENDDELVW
+428 ERDNELIW
-436 VYNFRESPL
+436 VYNFRENPI
-445 QESLILQPGTY
+445 QESLILQPGRY

-463 YSDRAAYTVE
+463 YSSRAAFTIE
-473 RTFRVTSGKTTN
+473 KRFRITSGKTTN
-485 VKVYQ
+485 VKIFQ

>member
-1 MKKPNMPSRNSAKR
+1 MAFLTKKFLFAILLMFSTSML
-15 WATIDRY
+15 WAQADRPE
-22 ITDMA
+22 D
-27 KTGIKYFM
+27 
-35 LALLLLVGTIARAQF
+35 
-50 QQEGEKEKPPPLTRI
+50 KEKPPPTTRI

-70 GSQSMYGR
+70 GSQSMYGQ
-78 WQSDI
+78 WQSDV

-88 QDLLSNLLD
+88 QNLLSNLLD
-97 SLKDVDNI
+97 SLKDIENI

-115 KTYPPQDCN
+115 KTFPPQDCN
-124 DTRLVVPFADD
+124 DTRLVVPFADG

-150 GTTPIAFALE
+150 GTTPIAYALE
-160 QSASDFPD
+160 QAGRDFPS
-168 CDACR
+168 CDNCR

-194 KALQESGIVLKPFVI
+194 QSLQKAGIALKPFVI
-209 GIGRDF
+209 GIGRNF
-215 REAFGC
+215 EEAFDC

-227 ASSEEQFGKALDLVI
+227 ASSEEQFSKALDLVI

-250 AQVNLLDTYDKPT
+250 AQVNLLDIYKKPT

-284 QTLNSKGL
+284 QTLNHKGL
-292 PDTLMID
+292 PDTLILD
-299 PLVTYDVVVHTLP
+299 PLVTYDVVVQTIP
-312 PVRVDSIRI
+312 PVSIDSVKL

-333 PQGQLRLKMEGTG
+333 PQGMLRLKMTGTDQVT
-346 LSSRNLQAI
+346 RNLDVI
-355 VRRKGSMET
+355 VRQKGKSET
-364 INVQH
+364 INVQQ
-369 FGQTESYITG
+369 FGITESYLVG
-379 DYSIEILSL
+379 DYSLEILCL
-388 PRIYIDDLNIAQ
+388 PRIVVDEVNITQ

-412 IAVIQKTAQG
+412 IAVIQKQAQG
-422 YGSLYQ
+422 FGSLYV
-428 ENDDELVW
+428 ERGNGMEWL
-436 VYNFRESPL
+436 YNFRESQL
-445 QESLILQPGTY
+445 QESLILQPGDY

-463 YSDRAAYTVE
+463 YADRAAYSIEKSFKVI
-473 RTFRVTSGKTTN
+473 SGRTTN
-485 VKVYQ
+485 VKLYQ